1 MPASP
6 AQPAGVQQTDAAAQP
21 VVTIQSTQPA
31 QPAPAVQYPPLAAEP
46 PLIVQSD
53 TPLAKQPSSAKRRQ
67 QKRRRHS
74 QASAKK
80 LFLIALRDVLIAL
93 ILLAIMLQF
102 FTPTIVREHSM
113 ENTLKENEILYI
125 AKKAYWFGS
134 PGYGDI
140 VVFRSLLTDKNGSEK
155 SLVKRVIGLP
165 GDRIFISGGTVFRN
179 GEPLSE
185 PYLKSGLTP
194 GDMGEVMVPANSYFV
209 LGDNREVSNDSR
221 NSAVGFVDK
230 SQLQGKVVLRI
241 LPLNEFQT
249 F

>member
-1 MPASP
+1 MRD
-6 AQPAGVQQTDAAAQP
+6 VC
-21 VVTIQSTQPA
+21 
-31 QPAPAVQYPPLAAEP
+31 
-46 PLIVQSD
+46 
-53 TPLAKQPSSAKRRQ
+53 
-67 QKRRRHS
+67 
-74 QASAKK
+74 
-80 LFLIALRDVLIAL
+80 IALM
-93 ILLAIMLQF
+93 LLAIMLQF
-102 FTPTIVREHSM
+102 FAPTIVREHSM
-113 ENTLKENEILYI
+113 ENTLKENEIVYI

-140 VVFRSLLTDKNGSEK
+140 VVFHSLLTDKSGSEK
-155 SLVKRVIGLP
+155 SLVKRIIGLP
-165 GDRIFISGGTVFRN
+165 GDHISISGGVVFRN
-179 GEPLSE
+179 GEALNE

-241 LPLNEFQT
+241 LPLNEFKA